1 MTGAARGRRGDG
13 GHGEVAGSFYPPSH
27 STPRWPHFCACEPRL
42 SLQPT
47 RPLLHVHR
55 PPLPPTPHVLP
66 SPPLPEELRTKRPV
80 ARNGLGK
87 VEDHC
92 MHDTGIEHLCP
103 VRLSPTC
110 LRLFPAFLGGERKG
124 AEHRAFPFSPPSPPC
139 PTWNINVRERGL
151 SPHAPCPVT
160 PCGPGGRWPRRLS
173 SETQVTPGGSM
184 GKSEE

>member
-1 MTGAARGRRGDG
+1 MGRLRVRFIHPATRLPVGPTSAP
-13 GHGEVAGSFYPPSH
+13 VNPACLSSPRAPSCTCTDPS
-27 STPRWPHFCACEPRL
+27 STHAPRPAL
-42 SLQPT
+42 
-47 RPLLHVHR
+47 
-55 PPLPPTPHVLP
+55 
-66 SPPLPEELRTKRPV
+66 PPLPEELRTKRPV

-87 VEDHC
+87 VEDRC

-151 SPHAPCPVT
+151 SPHALCPVT